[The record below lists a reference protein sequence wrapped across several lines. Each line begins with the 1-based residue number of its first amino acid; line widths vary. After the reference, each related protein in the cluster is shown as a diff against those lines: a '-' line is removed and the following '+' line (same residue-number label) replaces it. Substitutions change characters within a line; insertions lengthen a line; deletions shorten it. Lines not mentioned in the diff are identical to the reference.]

1 MLFRLWEESPNISRL
16 DKGGTYMN
24 SIILICSCIMLI
36 SSTLVVLKQA
46 KEKKPISDPYLILAI
61 LSFLVSLTMIIS
73 RIF

>member
-1 MLFRLWEESPNISRL
+1 
-16 DKGGTYMN
+16 MN
-24 SIILICSCIMLI
+24 SIILICSYIMLI